1 MTSEVALSIVLP
13 VHNCEAHLEVA
24 LNSTLP
30 LLDQGAE
37 LLIVDDG
44 STDLTPE
51 LAMAFANQRDS
62 IRVLH
67 QTRAG
72 PSAARLHGLT
82 VARASHVTFLDA
94 DDALESRGILDALRV
109 AQMTGC
115 SVVKTRI
122 LECRDLNQA
131 LPSDAHRDPPTGCPT
146 HSIES
151 TREWLLREWGG
162 FVGCVYDLSLAR
174 AIHTHL
180 GGIHFGEDL
189 VFTYALAISEPTYA
203 SVSAVGYYYRVGQAD
218 QSTAPESARRLSIT
232 DAFSACEA
240 LAIRQP
246 LADRALLW
254 VLIERYR
261 WSRARNVSPS
271 VRSDYRHRIRVYA
284 RKLRVRLRLGRIDIA
299 REIAHAVRV
308 QGRV

>member
-1 MTSEVALSIVLP
+1 MTSEVPLSIVLP
-13 VHNCEAHLEVA
+13 VHNCQAYLEVA

-30 LLDQGAE
+30 LLEQGAE

-44 STDLTPE
+44 STDLTPQ
-51 LAMAFANQRDS
+51 LAMAFANQRHS
-62 IRVLH
+62 VRVLR
-67 QTRAG
+67 QTRSG
-72 PSAARLHGLT
+72 PSAARLHGLR
-82 VARASHVTFLDA
+82 VARGSHVTFLDA
-94 DDALESRGILDALRV
+94 DDALGSRAILDALRV
-109 AQMTGC
+109 AQLTGC

-122 LECRDLNQA
+122 SEHSDLNHP
-131 LPSDAHRDPPTGCPT
+131 LPSDPQRDPPTGCPT

-151 TREWLLREWGG
+151 TRGWLLQEWGG

-180 GGIHFGEDL
+180 EGIHFGEDL
-189 VFTYALAISEPTYA
+189 VFTYALAISEPLYA
-203 SVSAVGYYYRVGQAD
+203 SVSAVGYYYRVGQAN
-218 QSTAPESARRLSIT
+218 QSTAPESARRLSIV

-254 VLIERYR
+254 VLIQRYR

-271 VRSDYRHRIRVYA
+271 VRTEYRHKIRVYA
-284 RKLRVRLRLGRIDIA
+284 RKLRIRLRLGRIDVA
-299 REIAHAVRV
+299 REIAHAVRI
-308 QGRV
+308 QGRI